1 MVSNCFHRVLIFGPP
16 PPYRHLL
23 AACPVVMCSNLQPA
37 GFAAQR
43 ASPTPSPWPRGGG
56 WLVAG
61 RTGPRNQDAVL
72 FPRGSIF
79 ILFALWSSD
88 LGRLQQVLQVL
99 VARDAL
105 AACVF
110 ALVPI
115 LFILLLCPG
124 AVFCS
129 RRWETPARLRQPK
142 SPASPQGPRSGWL
155 APGGQAKRPDSRA
168 APPFCILFRGDGG
181 RSSFGNKREAARV
194 RQGALI
200 VLLLHLDLFRFCEL
214 GLSLLPSSPVRP
226 LPWQRRVY
234 R

>member
-1 MVSNCFHRVLIFGPP
+1 M
-16 PPYRHLL
+16 
-23 AACPVVMCSNLQPA
+23 
-37 GFAAQR
+37 
-43 ASPTPSPWPRGGG
+43 
-56 WLVAG
+56 
-61 RTGPRNQDAVL
+61 
-72 FPRGSIF
+72 
-79 ILFALWSSD
+79 
-88 LGRLQQVLQVL
+88 
-99 VARDAL
+99 
-105 AACVF
+105 F

-214 GLSLLPSSPVRP
+214 GLSSAFFSSETFALAAAGVPVTPSLFAGRRYKFSTLYPIYNGCTHRIHYRP
-226 LPWQRRVY
+226 RPASSCRR
-234 R
+234 RPNLEGPCRA